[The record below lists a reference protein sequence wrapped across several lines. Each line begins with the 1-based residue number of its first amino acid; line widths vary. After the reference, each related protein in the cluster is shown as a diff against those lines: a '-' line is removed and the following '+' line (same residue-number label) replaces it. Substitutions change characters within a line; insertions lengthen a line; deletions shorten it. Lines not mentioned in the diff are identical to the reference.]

1 MMTWVCLGL
10 GSLGGL
16 TRSRCPL
23 MPRCTTSVSPL
34 SSVRSRY
41 FPRRPTD
48 LMEWPSRRA
57 RKCLAE
63 ACRRTER
70 PLDTA
75 TALIFRPTTSRDRS
89 WRSVST
95 SGSSGTGKA
104 FPGRSC
110 GLLFGV
116 LLGASLAGTPAGP
129 AQADLGHVDPVVV
142 GPRPDDHVAGRP
154 LAVAHGLPLQPA
166 LVVEVVGLFAR
177 TLDGLAELA
186 QDELAGGLPA
196 GVDVDRSEDGLEG
209 VGEDGGLGPA
219 T

>member
-10 GSLGGL
+10 GSLGDL
-16 TRSRCPL
+16 TRSNCPL

-41 FPRRPTD
+41 FPSRPTD
-48 LMEWPSRRA
+48 LMVWPSRRA

-95 SGSSGTGKA
+95 SGSSGTGEA
-104 FPGRSC
+104 LPGRSR
-110 GLLFGV
+110 GLLFGI
-116 LLGASLAGTPAGP
+116 LLRAAFARPPTRP
-129 AQADLGHVDPVVV
+129 AQEDLGHVDPVVV
-142 GPRPDDHVAGRP
+142 GPRPHHHVARRP
-154 LAVAHGLPLQPA
+154 LSVAHGLLLQAA
-166 LVVEVVGLFAR
+166 LVIEVVGL
-177 TLDGLAELA
+177 
-186 QDELAGGLPA
+186 LAG
-196 GVDVDRSEDGLEG
+196 
-209 VGEDGGLGPA
+209 
-219 T
+219 

>member
-10 GSLGGL
+10 GSLADL
-16 TRSRCPL
+16 TRSSCPL
-23 MPRCTTSVSPL
+23 MPRCTTSVAPL

-41 FPRRPTD
+41 FPSRPTD
-48 LMEWPSRRA
+48 LMVWPSRRA

-95 SGSSGTGKA
+95 SGNAGSGKA

-116 LLGASLAGTPAGP
+116 LLRASLARTPPGA
-129 AQADLGHVDPVVV
+129 AQQALRHVDPVVV
-142 GPRPDDHVAGRP
+142 GPRPHHHVAGRP
-154 LAVAHGLPLQPA
+154 LAVTDGLLLQPA
-166 LVVEVVGLFAR
+166 LVVEVVRFLAGPF
-177 TLDGLAELA
+177 DGLAELA
-186 QDELAGGLPA
+186 QDE
-196 GVDVDRSEDGLEG
+196 
-209 VGEDGGLGPA
+209 
-219 T
+219 